1 MTKKLIILFISIICM
16 LGITNKNVYAFTYN
30 TQYNSSPGG
39 SYSNFTP
46 GDWKPSSTNT
56 VKNADKLESIGNKV
70 VGVLKV
76 VGSIISV
83 IALIILGIKYIF
95 GSIEERAEYKK
106 TMKPYLIGALMVFA
120 ITTLLGIIQDIVGGF

>member
-70 VGVLKV
+70 VGGLKV

-83 IALIILGIKYIF
+83 IALIILGIKYIL
-95 GSIEERAEYKK
+95 E
-106 TMKPYLIGALMVFA
+106 V
-120 ITTLLGIIQDIVGGF
+120 